1 MLKICLSGVTTY
13 EMGAVRALLLCVVM
27 CLIKSFK
34 RRYASS
40 MCVNAYKQTS
50 KRYSFSVFLPLVTFH
65 FKCLLNSTIYFSGL
79 ALLVRVLGSVT
90 LSVTVITTPI
100 LP

>member
-1 MLKICLSGVTTY
+1 
-13 EMGAVRALLLCVVM
+13 M

-50 KRYSFSVFLPLVTFH
+50 KRYNDHANHPYCTSPPGLVFDVGSSADDLPSYISYKIRIDSEHVDTTSAKKVTD
-65 FKCLLNSTIYFSGL
+65 
-79 ALLVRVLGSVT
+79 R
-90 LSVTVITTPI
+90 
-100 LP
+100 